1 MRSRTEH
8 VDRSCARA
16 GTCLTVNRERGGAR
30 RFRTDCQRSVDR
42 YPAEPIAER
51 RRGRAVRGPR
61 EYRGLT
67 VLYRGRRRRD
77 DTVEALLRIRRSRV
91 HRILRSRIHR
101 ILRVRWDGVLDNRR
115 RCYRIKLG
123 DCRNRVRVAAVT
135 DACVDDWR
143 RLYRYWR
150 DNRRRN
156 GDRHALTILE
166 CVACRHRRLETWE
179 IRTEVCYRRRCGGH
193 ALAILERI
201 GCRHRGL
208 ETWEVRTDVCYRR
221 RCGGHALTVLQ
232 DVTCRHRGLNP
243 RKVRTDIGLRRR
255 DGRNWR
261 LGRIDGD
268 AVRVP
273 ALCIRGAH
281 RRDRRR
287 LNRSEEHTSEL

>member
-16 GTCLTVNRERGGAR
+16 GTCLTVNRERVGAR

-67 VLYRGRRRRD
+67 VLYRGWRRRD

-123 DCRNRVRVAAVT
+123 DRRNRVRVTAVT

-150 DNRRRN
+150 DDRRRN
-156 GDRHALTILE
+156 NDWHELPILE
-166 CVACRHRRLETWE
+166 RVACRHRRLETWE
-179 IRTEVCYRRRCGGH
+179 IRTEVCYRRRCGGD
-193 ALAILERI
+193 ALAILGRV

-208 ETWEVRTDVCYRR
+208 
-221 RCGGHALTVLQ
+221 
-232 DVTCRHRGLNP
+232 NS
-243 RKVRTDIGLRRR
+243 RKVRADVGLRRR
-255 DGRNWR
+255 DGRNRW

-273 ALCIRGAH
+273 ALRIRRTD

-287 LNRSEEHTSEL
+287 LNRHRRLCVLLL